1 MFEVLLTLVAV
12 GIFLFLVIKGV
23 VSIVRGVM
31 LLFLAFL
38 AYYLILSYP
47 PNSSSEYSQR
57 LFGNF
62 LKAPADTIK
71 NIFYDL
77 EISNVT
83 KYDDKLIIFVK
94 NEGILPLY
102 GFNVKIDDKDV
113 EIIKNII
120 ILLPSREGSIEVKWK
135 ENNYYKIEIVA
146 SGAKDTYISPL

>member
-1 MFEVLLTLVAV
+1 MFETLLTLIAV
-12 GIFLFLVIKGV
+12 GIFLFLVIKGI
-23 VSIVRGVM
+23 VSIVRGLM

-38 AYYLILSYP
+38 AYYLILSYL

-57 LFGNF
+57 FFGNF
-62 LKAPADTIK
+62 LKAPADTLK

-77 EISNVT
+77 EISNIT

-94 NEGILPLY
+94 NKGILPLY
-102 GFNVKIDDKDV
+102 GFNVKIDDKHV

-135 ENNYYKIEIVA
+135 GNYYKIDVVA

>member
-1 MFEVLLTLVAV
+1 MFEALLTLIAV

-31 LLFLAFL
+31 LLFFAFL
-38 AYYLILSYP
+38 AYYLILSYL

-146 SGAKDTYISPL
+146 SGTKDTYISPL

>member
-1 MFEVLLTLVAV
+1 MFEALLTLIAV

-38 AYYLILSYP
+38 AYYLILSYL

-77 EISNVT
+77 EISNIT
-83 KYDDKLIIFVK
+83 RYDDKLIIFVK

-135 ENNYYKIEIVA
+135 ENYYKIEVVA

>member
-1 MFEVLLTLVAV
+1 MLEALLTLIAV

-38 AYYLILSYP
+38 AYYLILSYI
-47 PNSSSEYSQR
+47 PNFSSNQSQR
-57 LFGNF
+57 LLGNF
-62 LKAPADTIK
+62 LKAPVDTIK
-71 NIFYDL
+71 DIFYDL
-77 EISNVT
+77 EISNIT

-102 GFNVKIDDKDV
+102 GFNVKIDDKNV

-135 ENNYYKIEIVA
+135 GNYYKIEVVA
-146 SGAKDTYISPL
+146 SGTKDTYLSPL